1 MSSIPFMAVHASSG
15 VLCCAS
21 SSSVTGLGL
30 PPLQPRSFL
39 ERQRRIQSN
48 RLHPGPSFPRLAD
61 LAFPSVFL
69 LLAPAPAAAA
79 AATLVFFGAARE
91 LVLLMGQT
99 AGIANALASGRVRLV
114 GFLLCTV
121 GLEGGVELVANG
133 EGGSGL
139 QWLRSKDMMAF
150 RFSFGILKLY
160 TVAAPIVLVQ
170 SKEVNLRW

>member
-1 MSSIPFMAVHASSG
+1 M
-15 VLCCAS
+15 LCFAS

-61 LAFPSVFL
+61 LAFPSDF
-69 LLAPAPAAAA
+69 LAPAAPHVVAAAA
-79 AATLVFFGAARE
+79 VFVFFGAARE

-99 AGIANALASGRVRLV
+99 AGIANALARGRVRLV
-114 GFLLCTV
+114 GFRLCTV
-121 GLEGGVELVANG
+121 GLDGGVELVANG

-139 QWLRSKDMMAF
+139 QWLRSKEDMA
-150 RFSFGILKLY
+150 FSFGFSKCSCTDDLY
-160 TVAAPIVLVQ
+160 FSECNQKRFAGHAADLC
-170 SKEVNLRW
+170 KVNQRS

>member
-1 MSSIPFMAVHASSG
+1 MAVHASSC

-61 LAFPSVFL
+61 LAFPSVL
-69 LLAPAPAAAA
+69 LAPAAAA
-79 AATLVFFGAARE
+79 AAFVFFGAARE

-99 AGIANALASGRVRLV
+99 AGIANAVESGRVRLV
-114 GFLLCTV
+114 GFRLCTV

-139 QWLRSKDMMAF
+139 QWLRSKEDMAF
-150 RFSFGILKLY
+150 SQVLGSQS
-160 TVAAPIVLVQ
+160 VAAQMII
-170 SKEVNLRW
+170 

>member
-1 MSSIPFMAVHASSG
+1 MAVHASSG

-61 LAFPSVFL
+61 LAFPSV
-69 LLAPAPAAAA
+69 LLAAADAA
-79 AATLVFFGAARE
+79 FVFFGAARA
-91 LVLLMGQT
+91 LLLMGQT
-99 AGIANALASGRVRLV
+99 AGIANALESGRVRLV
-114 GFLLCTV
+114 GFRLCTV
-121 GLEGGVELVANG
+121 GLEGGVELVAKG

-139 QWLRSKDMMAF
+139 QWLRSKEDMAF
-150 RFSFGILKLY
+150 SSSMFGFSKC
-160 TVAAPIVLVQ
+160 TV
-170 SKEVNLRW
+170 

>member
-1 MSSIPFMAVHASSG
+1 MAVHASSG

-39 ERQRRIQSN
+39 DRQRRIQSN

-61 LAFPSVFL
+61 LAFPSV

-79 AATLVFFGAARE
+79 VAFVFFGAAKE

-99 AGIANALASGRVRLV
+99 AGIANALESGRVRLV
-114 GFLLCTV
+114 GFRLCTV

-139 QWLRSKDMMAF
+139 QWLRSKEDMAF
-150 RFSFGILKLY
+150 FFSC
-160 TVAAPIVLVQ
+160 VAAPMVICF
-170 SKEVNLRW
+170 

>member
-1 MSSIPFMAVHASSG
+1 MAVHASSG

-61 LAFPSVFL
+61 LAFPSVL
-69 LLAPAPAAAA
+69 LAPAAAA
-79 AATLVFFGAARE
+79 AFVFFGAARE
-91 LVLLMGQT
+91 LVLLIGQT
-99 AGIANALASGRVRLV
+99 AGIANALESGRVRLV
-114 GFLLCTV
+114 GFRLCTV
-121 GLEGGVELVANG
+121 GLEGGVEVVASG

-139 QWLRSKDMMAF
+139 QWLRSKEDMAF
-150 RFSFGILKLY
+150 SQVSNCSCTDDY
-160 TVAAPIVLVQ
+160 LVQ
-170 SKEVNLRW
+170 SKEENLRWQITLQVFAK

>member
-1 MSSIPFMAVHASSG
+1 MAVHASSG

-61 LAFPSVFL
+61 LAFPSV
-69 LLAPAPAAAA
+69 LLAPALAA
-79 AATLVFFGAARE
+79 AATFVFFDTARA

-99 AGIANALASGRVRLV
+99 AGIANALESGRVRLV
-114 GFLLCTV
+114 GFRLCTV

-139 QWLRSKDMMAF
+139 QWLRSKEDMAF
-150 RFSFGILKLY
+150 SQVLGSQV
-160 TVAAPIVLVQ
+160 VAAPVTI
-170 SKEVNLRW
+170 